1 MKKIRIEIKWGILFI
16 LSGLIWMIVEKS
28 LGWHDVHLEKHA
40 TYNTLF
46 YAPIAIA
53 IYVFALLDKKRNFYQ
68 ERMSYL
74 QGFISGL
81 IITLIVV
88 LLTPLSQYISHEYI
102 SPEYFPNIIKL
113 SVESGQMTQEE
124 AEGHFTLMGYIHQS
138 LIFAAF
144 MGVITS
150 AVVAIFTRSTT

>member
-1 MKKIRIEIKWGILFI
+1 MKKIKIEIKWGLLFI
-16 LSGLIWMIVEKS
+16 LSGLIWMILEKS
-28 LGWHDVHLEKHA
+28 LGWHDALLEKHA
-40 TYNTLF
+40 TYTLF

-68 ERMSYL
+68 GRMNYL

-81 IITLIVV
+81 IITLVV
-88 LLTPLSQYISHEYI
+88 VILTPLSQYISHEYI

-124 AEGHFTLMGYIHQS
+124 AEGHFTLMNYIHQS

-150 AVVAIFTRSTT
+150 AVVAIFTRSKQ

>member
-1 MKKIRIEIKWGILFI
+1 MIL
-16 LSGLIWMIVEKS
+16 EKS
-28 LGWHDVHLEKHA
+28 LGWHDALLEKHA
-40 TYNTLF
+40 TYTLF

-68 ERMSYL
+68 GRMNYL

-81 IITLIVV
+81 IITLVV
-88 LLTPLSQYISHEYI
+88 VILTPLSQYISHEYI

-113 SVESGQMTQEE
+113 SVELGQMTQEE
-124 AEGHFTLMGYIHQS
+124 AEGHFTLMNYIHQS

-150 AVVAIFTRSTT
+150 AVVAIFTRSKQ